1 MKKLIVSL
9 FLVGIVFGASAQSG
23 HVVASTGVKRVYVVR
38 PQIVAGVYSP
48 FYGPFGYYGYPF
60 IYTPFGYYPYYPYG
74 MGYSRPTELQKK
86 EEDIRADYQDR
97 IYSVRQDSSLSPS
110 EKRQTIRSLKKQRKQ
125 DIKDLVA
132 NYHRRPLNENGK
144 SEKSQSVE

>member
-9 FLVGIVFGASAQSG
+9 FLAGIVSGVSAQSG
-23 HVVASTGVKRVYVVR
+23 HVVASNGIKRVYIVR
-38 PQIVAGVYSP
+38 PQIAAGVYSP
-48 FYGPFGYYGYPF
+48 FYGSFGYYGYPF
-60 IYTPFGYYPYYPYG
+60 IYAPFGYYPYYPYG

-86 EEDIRADYQDR
+86 QEDIRADYQDR
-97 IYSVRQDSSLSPS
+97 IFSVRQDSSLSSS
-110 EKRQTIRSLKKQRKQ
+110 EKRQTIRSLKKQCKQ

-132 NYHRRPLNENGK
+132 NYHRRPFNENSP

>member
-9 FLVGIVFGASAQSG
+9 FLMGVLSGASAQSG
-23 HVVASTGVKRVYVVR
+23 HVVASTGIKRVYVVR
-38 PQIVAGVYSP
+38 PQIVTGVYSP

-60 IYTPFGYYPYYPYG
+60 IYAPFGYYPYYPYG
-74 MGYSRPTELQKK
+74 MGYNRPTELQKK

-132 NYHRRPLNENGK
+132 NYHRRPLNENSK